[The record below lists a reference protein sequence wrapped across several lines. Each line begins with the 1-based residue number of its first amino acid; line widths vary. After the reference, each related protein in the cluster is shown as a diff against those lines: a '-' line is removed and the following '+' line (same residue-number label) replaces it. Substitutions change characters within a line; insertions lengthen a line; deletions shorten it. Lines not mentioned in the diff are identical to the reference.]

1 MKKVKI
7 FFAALGLVS
16 SISNSNAQVQYK
28 IERIGDNN
36 NFMVY
41 AIADE
46 TYDTPKNIVSTAQV
60 TLVAPSGSFQID
72 KVVNLYSN
80 ANWRV
85 NGKSAAPKENQNAD
99 YIYFGLENLGTNAF
113 RFTKGK
119 ETPLFLI
126 QTKTCE
132 GTIALMDNDK
142 DPFKFPNS
150 QQINVGNTMTILG
163 AGGDA
168 YKGLVK
174 NFSIADCKKTA
185 AATLDDYKIR
195 VSPNITQPTTVQI
208 EFMRRDNELE
218 KGTISIYDG
227 AARVVWSQDINAQKG
242 YNIVSADLSHLTN
255 GIYYIMLSGVKL
267 NPVSERLVITE

>member
-7 FFAALGLVS
+7 FFAALGLII
-16 SISNSNAQVQYK
+16 SISSSNAQVKYK

-46 TYDTPKNIVSTAQV
+46 TYDNPKNIVSTAQV
-60 TLVAPSGSFQID
+60 TLVAPTGSFQVD
-72 KVVNLYSN
+72 KVVNLYAD
-80 ANWRV
+80 ANWRI

-99 YIYFGLENLGTNAF
+99 YIYFGLENLGTSAF

-132 GTIALMDNDK
+132 GTISLMDNEK

-150 QQINVGNTMTILG
+150 QQINVGNTITILG

-168 YKGLVK
+168 YKGLSK
-174 NFSIADCKKTA
+174 DYSKADCKKSA
-185 AATLDDYKIR
+185 ASTLDPQQIR
-195 VSPNITQPTTVQI
+195 VLPNVTQPTTVKI
-208 EFMRRDNELE
+208 EFNKNDKDLE
-218 KGTISIYDG
+218 KGNISIYDASG
-227 AARVVWSQDINAQKG
+227 RVVWFQDITAQKG
-242 YNIVSADLSHLTN
+242 YNIVNADLSQLAN
-255 GIYYIMLSGVKL
+255 GIYYVMLFGIKE
-267 NPVSERLVITE
+267 NPISERLVIAE